1 MKVLCKEMV
10 TLDAVGVPFV
20 VFSKDCVYDV
30 VKGKLMHGNIEA
42 CINTEWDLFKKHF
55 EVIDETWKLKKTKM
69 NIPSENVSHPPHY
82 NQGKY
87 EAIDV
92 IKDWKLNFNL
102 GNVIKYI
109 ARADYKGDR
118 KENLEKA
125 LFYLKYELGEIND

>member
-1 MKVLCKEMV
+1 MKVR
-10 TLDAVGVPFV
+10 
-20 VFSKDCVYDV
+20 
-30 VKGKLMHGNIEA
+30 
-42 CINTEWDLFKKHF
+42 CISEFNALRHKF
-55 EVIDETWKLKKTKM
+55 EVGEEYFVNFDNRIEIDYVKRLNYDNYSHLFEEIHTDQIGDEFIIKKSEM